1 MSKNWTIDGVP
12 AGLILRDVAG
22 SRYTVCFDKNQAALE
37 DIEKINWEH
46 PAVVR
51 VDADEN
57 AVALPEGYGFTLVE
71 LRYTSLM
78 QEYRAEIEVLAQY
91 LGDVTGYR
99 EELETAQAE
108 NSMLR
113 SENSEMEADLEQA
126 YELLYGGEDA

>member
-1 MSKNWTIDGVP
+1 M
-12 AGLILRDVAG
+12 AG

-57 AVALPEGYGFTLVE
+57 AVALPEGYGFKLVE